1 MIFNYFVHYYSLN
14 ITMKKNPPPSNEDIK
29 RKEESKRV
37 HDTILFNTKT
47 LNAFVNHNYRF
58 RILVDEMIQLFY
70 KSEAES
76 IIFIYFK

>member
-14 ITMKKNPPPSNEDIK
+14 ITMKKIPPPSNEDIK

-47 LNAFVNHNYRF
+47 LNAFVNHNYLSVF
-58 RILVDEMIQLFY
+58 LLDSLMLHL
-70 KSEAES
+70 
-76 IIFIYFK
+76 